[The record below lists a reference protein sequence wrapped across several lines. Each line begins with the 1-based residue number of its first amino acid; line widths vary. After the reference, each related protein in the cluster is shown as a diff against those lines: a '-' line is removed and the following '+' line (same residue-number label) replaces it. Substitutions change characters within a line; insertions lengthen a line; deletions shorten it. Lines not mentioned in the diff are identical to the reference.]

1 MYIVSIHFMALTSP
15 SARGYAGMSGIPGG
29 AALAQPWRCNTL
41 VADQRSA
48 RGALFAF
55 ATDGPAAPKAAAQ
68 ASTGCGS
75 EVTASQ
81 VNRLW
86 ESFQAQG
93 LTELSRLPSV
103 YLSLPAYPI
112 LSGQATWSD
121 LFLSYKG
128 P

>member
-1 MYIVSIHFMALTSP
+1 
-15 SARGYAGMSGIPGG
+15 MSGIPGG

-41 VADQRSA
+41 VADQRST
-48 RGALFAF
+48 GEALFAF

-68 ASTGCGS
+68 AATGCGS

-103 YLSLPAYPI
+103 YLSLPGYPI
-112 LSGQATWSD
+112 LPGQASGSD
-121 LFLSYKG
+121 LFLAYKG
-128 P
+128 V

>member
-1 MYIVSIHFMALTSP
+1 
-15 SARGYAGMSGIPGG
+15 MSGIPGG
-29 AALAQPWRCNTL
+29 AALAQPWRCNSL
-41 VADQRSA
+41 VADQRSTG
-48 RGALFAF
+48 GALFAF

-112 LSGQATWSD
+112 LPGQASGSD
-121 LFLSYKG
+121 LFLAYEGLLG
-128 P
+128 PKTVRPGERSIPP